1 MVQTPTRYIAQEDFE
16 QLCLDQP
23 DRLFERTAQGELVEM
38 APVGGEGSSKEAD
51 FIIDLGNWNRETQLG
66 KVFSSQGGFRLPI
79 GSTRAP
85 DIAWVAK
92 DRWESLTPE
101 DRIRFPP
108 ICPDFVI
115 ELRSQSISQ
124 GKIKPQS
131 LDELRSRMME
141 YVASGL
147 RLGWLINPQDQQVEI
162 YRVGQ
167 AVEVVA
173 MPTVFSGEG
182 VLPGFELSL

>member
-1 MVQTPTRYIAQEDFE
+1 MVQTPTRYITQEDFE
-16 QLCLDQP
+16 QLCSEQP
-23 DRLFERTAQGELVEM
+23 DRVFERTAQGELVEM
-38 APVGGEGSSKEAD
+38 SPVGGEGSSAEAD
-51 FIIDLGNWNRETQLG
+51 LITDLSNWNRQTQLG

-85 DIAWVAK
+85 DAAWVTNE
-92 DRWESLTPE
+92 RWAALAPE

-131 LDELRSRMME
+131 LDELRHRMME

-147 RLGWLINPQDQQVEI
+147 RLGWLINPHDQQVEI

-167 AVEVVA
+167 AVEVVS
-173 MPTVFSGEG
+173 MPTVLSGEA
-182 VLPGFELSL
+182 VLPGFELAV